1 MKKFWSKRVLSFSL
15 LGVMGASVIGFFTY
29 YIVKLNVSD
38 VLIEEDDTFAEGE
51 AITFDNFDKV
61 YIIEHDND
69 GYYFNITNFKAMFLN
84 KLLKNDPADEKFA
97 LRYQTDST
105 TRPTVIKIAYETDNA
120 NDLFWGYKL
129 NF

>member
-38 VLIEEDDTFAEGE
+38 VPIEEDDTFAEGE

-61 YIIEHDND
+61 YIIEH
-69 GYYFNITNFKAMFLN
+69 
-84 KLLKNDPADEKFA
+84 
-97 LRYQTDST
+97 T
-105 TRPTVIKIAYETDNA
+105 TMTATILISRTSKRCS
-120 NDLFWGYKL
+120 
-129 NF
+129 